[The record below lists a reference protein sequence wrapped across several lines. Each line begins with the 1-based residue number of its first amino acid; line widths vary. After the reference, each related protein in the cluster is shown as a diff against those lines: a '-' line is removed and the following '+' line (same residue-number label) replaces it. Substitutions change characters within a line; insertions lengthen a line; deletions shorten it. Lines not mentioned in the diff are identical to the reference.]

1 MTLGKRTEVVTKKR
15 LDPIKAHF
23 KRNGLVDRIVG
34 LQRTVLR
41 PTFGLKSKSEVQVS
55 EKSDFCLQ
63 KAMTIFLAYLID
75 VLI

>member
-34 LQRTVLR
+34 LG
-41 PTFGLKSKSEVQVS
+41 PTENR
-55 EKSDFCLQ
+55 
-63 KAMTIFLAYLID
+63 A
-75 VLI
+75 